1 MPNNICVVFAVPW
14 GDVAWRVVGFG
25 VEGFATRDALER
37 ELHDELHALARNY
50 ATKIKWREPDY
61 KAPRKPKPPG
71 PMKRGPDHGDIFASD
86 SEGSPLPP
94 DPDVPEWAH
103 PLQPHTS
110 TAKRIARDVEE
121 FMNERRGMGKEKDV
135 LGWWARQMNRWPMV
149 AAVARHT
156 LCVPATSATSERA
169 FSKTGHIVRAWR
181 ASLSDQNIERLT
193 FLSWNAD
200 LL

>member
-1 MPNNICVVFAVPW
+1 MAW
-14 GDVAWRVVGFG
+14 EDVARRVLCFR
-25 VEGFATRDALER
+25 VEGFVMRDALER

-50 ATKIKWREPDY
+50 IMNIKWCEPDY
-61 KAPRKPKPPG
+61 KAPRKPKPQG
-71 PMKRGPDHGDIFASD
+71 PMKRGLDNGDIFESD

-94 DPDVPEWAH
+94 DPDEPDWWH
-103 PLQPHTS
+103 PLQPYTS
-110 TAKRIARDVEE
+110 KAKRIARDVEE

-135 LGWWARQMNRWPMV
+135 LGWWARQINRWPMV

-156 LCVPATSATSERA
+156 LFVPASSATSERA

-193 FLSWNAD
+193 FLSWNTD